1 MATYLITGGA
11 GFIGSNYLLTRVPNH
26 PSNRY
31 VCLDALT
38 YAGNREYLKPI
49 EHLPNFHFVEG
60 SINDESLVDTLFN
73 EERFDYVINFAAES
87 HVDNSIQGPKVF
99 FETNVLGT
107 EVLLDACRKY
117 GITRFHQVSTDE
129 VYGDAPL
136 DSDIRFHEDSPLH
149 PSSPYAASKASA
161 DLLVM
166 SYKRTYGLNV
176 SISRCSNNYGPN
188 QHKEKLIPMV
198 IDKAKHDQN
207 IPIFGDGKNMR
218 DWIHVDDHNDAIDLI
233 IQKGVSGGVYNVSA
247 HNEIANIDLA
257 KSILKELDKP
267 ESLLTYVPDRLG
279 HDVRYPLDTKKIEE
293 LGWKAKHTCG
303 LNCLR

>member
-1 MATYLITGGA
+1 MKKYLITGCA
-11 GFIGSNYLLTRVPNH
+11 GFIGSNFVHYMLKKYDDILLVN
-26 PSNRY
+26 
-31 VCLDALT
+31 LDKLT
-38 YAGNREYLKPI
+38 YAGNLENLKSI
-49 EHLPNFHFVEG
+49 EGDRRHVFVQG
-60 SINDESLVDTLFN
+60 DICDEKLVKELFAKYD
-73 EERFDYVINFAAES
+73 FDYVINFAAES
-87 HVDNSIQGPKVF
+87 HVDRSIKNPEIFVQS
-99 FETNVLGT
+99 NVLGT
-107 EVLLDACRKY
+107 VNLLQRSKEAWYDSESKTWQEGKKY
-117 GITRFHQVSTDE
+117 LQVSTDE
-129 VYGDAPL
+129 VYGDAPF

-198 IDKAKHDQN
+198 IDKAKHNQS

-233 IQKGVSGGVYNVSA
+233 IQKGVSGGIYNVSA

-267 ESLLTYVPDRLG
+267 ESLLIYVPDRLG
-279 HDVRYPLDTKKIEE
+279 HDV
-293 LGWKAKHTCG
+293 
-303 LNCLR
+303 